1 MDSYAVYPSLKGRAV
16 FVTGGATGIGESIV
30 TQFCRQGSKVAFVD
44 INAQAGEKLRSRL
57 AEEAGNAPEF
67 LQCSVT
73 DIDALQ
79 AAIRE
84 VQQQAGHDPRAGQQR
99 RQRRSPQ
106 HRIGDARSTGTSAW
120 R

>member
-1 MDSYAVYPSLKGRAV
+1 MDSYAVYPSLKGKVV

-30 TQFCRQGSKVAFVD
+30 THFCRQGSKVAFVD

-79 AAIRE
+79 AAIRD
-84 VQQQAGHDPRAGQQR
+84 VRAA
-99 RQRRSPQ
+99 SWAPS
-106 HRIGDARSTGTSAW
+106 ACWSTTPPTTIVTASN